1 MYARSTT
8 FQARP
13 ASVDSGI
20 SYFRDEVMSPL
31 QTMRGCVGVSMIADR
46 RSSRCIATTAWRS
59 LGEMHASVA
68 AIRPMRERVAK
79 ILGGFAEVEE
89 WDIAAVHREH
99 HCDEG
104 SCMRVTWLRVDS
116 GQEAHVADVFRFAS
130 LPAMQ
135 HRRGFCGASLLMH
148 REWGRAVVSV
158 SYRDQEAMA
167 GDHGLVGM
175 LPSDGTSAAGVSMID
190 VREFDV
196 VIAHLHV
203 PELV

>member
-13 ASVDSGI
+13 ASIDSGI

-116 GQEAHVADVFRFAS
+116 GHAEQVTDAFRLGS

-135 HRRGFCGASLLMH
+135 RRRGFCGASLLMH

-158 SYRDQEAMA
+158 SYSDQEAMS
-167 GDHGLVGM
+167 GDHWLAGM
-175 LPSDGTSAAGVSMID
+175 LGPDGRSGAAAQILD

-196 VIAHLHV
+196 VLAHLHV

>member
-13 ASVDSGI
+13 ESVDSGI
-20 SYFRDEVMSPL
+20 RLFRDEVMSPL
-31 QTMRGCVGVSMIADR
+31 QAMRGCAGFSMIADR
-46 RSSRCIATTAWRS
+46 RSARCIATTAWRT
-59 LGEMHASVA
+59 LEDMHGSVA
-68 AIRPMRERVAK
+68 AVRPMRERMAK
-79 ILGGFAEVEE
+79 TLGGFAEVEE
-89 WDIAAVHREH
+89 WDIAAVHRERH
-99 HCDEG
+99 ASED

-116 GQEAHVADVFRFAS
+116 GQEAHVADAFRFAS

-167 GDHGLVGM
+167 ADHGLVGM
-175 LPSDGTSAAGVSMID
+175 LPSDGTSAAGVSKID

-196 VIAHLHV
+196 VMAHLHI

>member
-13 ASVDSGI
+13 ETIESGI
-20 SYFRDEVMSPL
+20 RFFRDEVMPPL
-31 QTMRGCVGVSMIADR
+31 REMRGCVGVSMIADR
-46 RSSRCIATTAWRS
+46 RSSRCIATSAWRT
-59 LGEMHASVA
+59 LEEMHASVA
-68 AIRPMRERVAK
+68 AVRPLRDRVAK
-79 ILGGFAEVEE
+79 TLGGFAEVEE
-89 WDIAAVHREH
+89 WDIASVHRERPANE
-99 HCDEG
+99 D

-116 GQEAHVADVFRFAS
+116 GQAAQVLDAFRNSS

-135 HRRGFCGASLLMH
+135 QRQGFCGASLLMH
-148 REWGRAVVSV
+148 REWGRGVVSV
-158 SYRDQEAMA
+158 SYRDREAMSA
-167 GDHGLVGM
+167 NHALVGM
-175 LPSDGTSAAGVSMID
+175 VSSDGTSGVGVGVID